1 MLRVQCFGRITI
13 LKLSNHLSMY
23 HNTEHGTRNAE
34 HGTQNFKLQ
43 TLQTSN
49 SMITYSFL
57 QHYWWFLISLLGGIL
72 AFLLFVQGGQSMLFS
87 LSKTDDER
95 RLLVNALGR
104 KWEFTFTTLVTF
116 GGAFFA
122 SFPLFYS
129 TSFGGA
135 YWVWM
140 AILFCFIIQAVSYEF
155 QSKPG
160 NVYGKTTYQ
169 AFLFINGLLGT
180 FLIGVALATFF
191 TGSDFIVNKGNITHQ
206 LAPVISSWG
215 NEWHGLEALLNV
227 RNLMLGLA
235 VFFLA
240 RSLAVL
246 FFINR
251 LNHPVL
257 EARSRKYL
265 WYNAI
270 PFVVFF
276 LIFVIWTLFSEGY
289 AVDAATGSIT
299 LEKYKYFTNLIEMPV
314 ILFSFL
320 AGVVAVLAGVIGT
333 WISPS
338 FKSGIWFSGVGTVVT
353 VCSLLLITGYNNT
366 SFYPSINLQSSLTIF
381 NASSSEFTL
390 RAMSLVSLFIPVVL
404 LYIFFAWR
412 AMEKKRIDI
421 EDVDNDEHAY

>member
-1 MLRVQCFGRITI
+1 
-13 LKLSNHLSMY
+13 
-23 HNTEHGTRNAE
+23 
-34 HGTQNFKLQ
+34 
-43 TLQTSN
+43 
-49 SMITYSFL
+49 MITYSFL

-72 AFLLFVQGGQSMLFS
+72 AFLLFIQGGQTLLFS
-87 LSKTDDER
+87 LSKTEDEK

-155 QSKPG
+155 QTKPG
-160 NVYGKTTYQ
+160 NVYGAKTYRW
-169 AFLFINGLLGT
+169 FLFVNGLLGT
-180 FLIGVALATFF
+180 FLIGVAIATFY
-191 TGSDFIVNKGNITHQ
+191 TGSDFLVNKANITQQ

-215 NEWHGLEALLNV
+215 NEWHGLEALLNI
-227 RNLMLGLA
+227 RNLTLGIA

-240 RSLAVL
+240 RSLALL
-246 FFINR
+246 FFVNR
-251 LNHPVL
+251 LNNEIL

-276 LIFVIWTLFSEGY
+276 LVFVIWTLFSDGF
-289 AVDAATGSIT
+289 AVNPATGIVSM
-299 LEKYKYFTNLIEMPV
+299 EKYKYFTNFIEMPIV
-314 ILFSFL
+314 LGLFL

-333 WISPS
+333 WISPK
-338 FKSGIWFSGVGTVVT
+338 FKSGIWFAGLGTVLT
-353 VCSLLLITGYNNT
+353 VCSLLLTAGYNNT
-366 SFYPSINLQSSLTIF
+366 AYYPATPNLQSSLTIY
-381 NASSSEFTL
+381 NSSSSFFTL
-390 RAMSLVSLFIPVVL
+390 NAMSLVSLFIPVVL
-404 LYIFFAWR
+404 IYIVIAWR
-412 AMEKKRIDI
+412 SMEKNRIDI
-421 EDVDNDEHAY
+421 ADVNGDDHAY